1 MYSLI
6 VLIVSLPE
14 ITMNSFFLVMIRDT
28 QVWCDHF
35 VLISPERYNVIIKLL
50 AHIAMAVFPNVNGL
64 LLVWGGGGGAGER
77 VHGHYVLCAV
87 FT

>member
-1 MYSLI
+1 
-6 VLIVSLPE
+6 
-14 ITMNSFFLVMIRDT
+14 MNSFFLVMIRDT

-64 LLVWGGGGGAGER
+64 LLVWGGGGGGGGQVKECMAIM
-77 VHGHYVLCAV
+77 YCVLCLRESSNP
-87 FT
+87 F